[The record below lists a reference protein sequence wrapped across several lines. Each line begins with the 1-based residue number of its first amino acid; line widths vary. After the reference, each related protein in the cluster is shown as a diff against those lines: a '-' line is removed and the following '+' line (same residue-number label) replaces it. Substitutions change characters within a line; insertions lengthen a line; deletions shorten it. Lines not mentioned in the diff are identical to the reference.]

1 MYGRSNFRVN
11 FYVIP
16 NVIKLNAL
24 MANYTIRVV
33 LAFEEM
39 IYLYRVWNVL
49 KITFIDDID
58 NTKDTSWWQNQ
69 KYLYTE
75 N

>member
-1 MYGRSNFRVN
+1 MYGTSNFTVN

>member
-39 IYLYRVWNVL
+39 IYLYRV
-49 KITFIDDID
+49 
-58 NTKDTSWWQNQ
+58 
-69 KYLYTE
+69 
-75 N
+75 